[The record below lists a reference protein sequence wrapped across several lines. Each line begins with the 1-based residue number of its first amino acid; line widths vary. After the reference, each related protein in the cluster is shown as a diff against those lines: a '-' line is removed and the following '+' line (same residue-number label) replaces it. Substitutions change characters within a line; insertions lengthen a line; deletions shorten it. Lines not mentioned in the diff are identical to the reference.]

1 MLQGNASGGKRAQNS
16 GLKGDA
22 LVGAAWSFIEQKSVL
37 PQHPPSGS
45 YVFSQALINIF
56 NNIIFDA

>member
-1 MLQGNASGGKRAQNS
+1 MKEFRLDFLIIITTCLQGNASGGKRAQNS

-22 LVGAAWSFIEQKSVL
+22 LIGAAWSFIEQKSVL

-45 YVFSQALINIF
+45 SVIS
-56 NNIIFDA
+56 